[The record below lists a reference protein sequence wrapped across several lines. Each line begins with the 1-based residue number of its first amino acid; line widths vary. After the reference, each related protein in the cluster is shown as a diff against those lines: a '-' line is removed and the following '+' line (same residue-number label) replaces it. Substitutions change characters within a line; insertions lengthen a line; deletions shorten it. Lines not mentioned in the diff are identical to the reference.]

1 MKDLVVNTMQN
12 AMPNLAVPIL
22 AEYGI
27 GKNWY
32 EAH

>member
-1 MKDLVVNTMQN
+1 MQN

>member
-1 MKDLVVNTMQN
+1 MEAALPEQYRQKIRLSVEV
-12 AMPNLAVPIL
+12 
-22 AEYGI
+22 GI